1 MGATREEETAVKH
14 EEPTPGR
21 PGETSQWPRWE
32 GPAETRPSGY
42 LQGET
47 NIFAKE
53 PEEKRASVTS
63 GSHDPQLAMA
73 VKEALTQDA
82 LLDPTD
88 ITVSVGQGVVSLD
101 STVDSEGDRQRAGE
115 CVYNINGV
123 SSCNNNL
130 TIAGDQ
136 A

>member
-1 MGATREEETAVKH
+1 MKH
-14 EEPTPGR
+14 EEPKPGR
-21 PGETSQWPRWE
+21 PDETSQWPRWE

-53 PEEKRASVTS
+53 TEEEKRASVTS
-63 GSHDPQLAMA
+63 GSHDQQLAIA

-88 ITVSVGQGVVSLD
+88 ITVSVEQSVVSLD
-101 STVDSEGDRQRAGE
+101 GTVDSEGDRQRAGE

-136 A
+136 P